1 MLMQPGPGVWPVWTN
16 YVVSADIVN
25 GDNDGIGLVFRHHGE
40 NLYYKVDLDSQ
51 RSFTR
56 VYKVHQNVHTIL
68 AETPV
73 RPYVPNTPFN
83 LKVEVHNAEMWIFI
97 DNLSVFDH
105 PIIDEATTDG
115 GGNSG
120 IAGLY
125 SWGSGDDGD
134 VVFDNVQ
141 VIGH

>member
-1 MLMQPGPGVWPVWTN
+1 M
-16 YVVSADIVN
+16 
-25 GDNDGIGLVFRHHGE
+25 RHHGE

-56 VYKVHQNVHTIL
+56 VYKVHQDTHTL
-68 AETPV
+68 LGERTG
-73 RPYVPNTPFN
+73 RPYVPNTSFN
-83 LKVEVHNAEMWIFI
+83 LKVEVHDAEMWVFI
-97 DNLSVFDH
+97 DNVSVFDH
-105 PIIDEATTDG
+105 PVMDETTTDG

-125 SWGSGDDGD
+125 TWGSGDDGD